1 MITVKLFARIRE
13 ELGVAELRW
22 PLESS
27 VYELIAALAREQ
39 GSRWS
44 DELLKPKVIVAINH
58 QVSSRDSAIADGDEV
73 AFFPPV
79 TGG

>member
-13 ELGVAELRW
+13 ELGVAEFVHPEEPTVSAL
-22 PLESS
+22 
-27 VYELIAALAREQ
+27 VAALARTR
-39 GSRWS
+39 GPHWS
-44 DELLKPKVIVAINH
+44 EVLLAPQVIVAIN
-58 QVSSRDSAIADGDEV
+58 QKVADRDSAIAAGDEV